1 MNCLSFKTKFG
12 WVSAFEEKNKV
23 VEVKFG
29 KYKNNNTTKF
39 SNGTACLIQNLARME
54 RSLIQNCLAH
64 NCTLN
69 GTRNCI
75 VTAFIVL
82 NLV

>member
-29 KYKNNNTTKF
+29 KYKNNNTTKNLKKIRNDICNYF
-39 SNGTACLIQNLARME
+39 SKKKKKLMLIFLLGVIKYKEKYGM
-54 RSLIQNCLAH
+54 S
-64 NCTLN
+64 
-69 GTRNCI
+69 
-75 VTAFIVL
+75 
-82 NLV
+82 